1 MVWGKCIF
9 ISLVNRRGFLF
20 GNKLNI
26 FIEKCFITFCYC
38 YVPILKPSK
47 RMIKKQYVLMYY
59 NRMYDYET
67 EIEDKELKSV
77 GLELMFMTPEKC
89 SSENGITAV
98 ELAKLVEIPIE
109 IVKKK
114 LVILKEAGI
123 VRVKGINPK
132 YWSFDNYNFQ
142 RMDENDDVY
151 RLLCNFDDV
160 DFDRFFQY

>member
-1 MVWGKCIF
+1 
-9 ISLVNRRGFLF
+9 
-20 GNKLNI
+20 
-26 FIEKCFITFCYC
+26 
-38 YVPILKPSK
+38 
-47 RMIKKQYVLMYY
+47 
-59 NRMYDYET
+59 MYDYEP
-67 EIEDKELKSV
+67 EIEDKELKQV

-89 SSENGITAV
+89 SSAEGITAV
-98 ELAKLVEIPIE
+98 ELAKLVGLPIE

-114 LVILKEAGI
+114 LQILKDAEI

-132 YWSFDNYNFQ
+132 YWKFDDYNFQ